1 MVEIGL
7 LEIVAGIAVTA
18 LALVVIL
25 FILVYRKLWHR
36 VKRSRLPVHSGVV
49 VVDGSNVA
57 FHRVGKGKGRVRNIR
72 IVVKTLEKKGFDVK
86 VVIDASLRHRIDRP
100 SELEKLIR
108 EGKIIQAPPGS
119 PADYF
124 ILKMAEDLNAVIV
137 SNDLYRDWW
146 KEFPWARGSGRII
159 RYIIEGKRAYF
170 YPDIYPTRRAK
181 KKNRVEEEE
190 AGLEEREQMDRNLSY
205 M

>member
-1 MVEIGL
+1 M
-7 LEIVAGIAVTA
+7 IAVTA
-18 LALVVIL
+18 LILVIVL

-36 VKRSRLPVHSGVV
+36 VRKSRIPVHSGVAI
-49 VVDGSNVA
+49 VDGSNVA
-57 FHRVGKGKGRVRNIR
+57 FHRVGKGKGRIKNIKV
-72 IVVKTLEKKGFDVK
+72 IIKTLEKKGFDVK
-86 VVIDASLRHRIDRP
+86 VVIDASLRHRIDKP
-100 SELEKLIR
+100 SELERLIR

-124 ILKMAEDLNAVIV
+124 ILKMAEDLNAIIV
-137 SNDLYRDWW
+137 SNDMYRDWW

-181 KKNRVEEEE
+181 RKEQVEEEYTPRE
-190 AGLEEREQMDRNLSY
+190 PTREEDRNLAY